1 MITVIAVLYNT
12 IISTDAVAFSNA
24 HFGAGTGPIYFDNT
38 DCIGN
43 ESNLTDCSWSSYIS
57 CYYGHLEDAGVRCQ
71 GTVVE
76 CYEGYQYIFLHNND
90 SYCLK
95 SMHVCIV
102 LYSHESTALNFN
114 RVRD

>member
-1 MITVIAVLYNT
+1 M
-12 IISTDAVAFSNA
+12 AFGNA

-71 GTVVE
+71 GKVIE
-76 CYEGYQYIFLHNND
+76 FYEGYQCIFLHNND
-90 SYCLK
+90 IYCLK
-95 SMHVCIV
+95 SMQLSYALLCIFH
-102 LYSHESTALNFN
+102 SPSAHESKALNFSK
-114 RVRD
+114 VKDS